1 MMKAVQIKSYSK
13 KLEAHINDVPIP
25 RINKHQ
31 VLIKTNVAGVD
42 PHLIL
47 AITGKVRIFDHYDF
61 PLTLGNELS
70 GVIESVGEAV
80 TDFKK
85 GDRVYALMPL
95 DTMGAFA
102 DYVVADAN
110 IVAKMP
116 KHLTFEE
123 GAAIPLSAL
132 TVVQAFDVLNVK
144 PGAKLFIPGGTGGFG
159 QMAIPFARSKKL
171 FVAVSGS
178 ESSRHLALSA
188 GVDQFI
194 DYQKQDYV
202 EVLKDFDYVIDTRG
216 ASEFRK
222 ELRVLKPGGKLLSLN
237 AGPNARFAIQH
248 GGFSTLQRLLFG
260 VIGMPFDIAAH
271 LQRKTYDFLYV
282 QPNGKQLKNITQ
294 WIDEAG
300 IKPTIDS
307 TFAFRQ
313 VNEAIAK
320 IAKGKAQGKI
330 LMTIQEGETT

>member
-1 MMKAVQIKSYSK
+1 MMKAVQIHSYSK

-42 PHLIL
+42 PHLTL

-102 DYVVADAN
+102 EYVVADAN

-116 KHLTFEE
+116 KQFTFEE

-159 QMAIPFARSKKL
+159 QIAIPFAKSKKL

-178 ESSRHLALSA
+178 ESARHLALSIGA
-188 GVDQFI
+188 DQFI
-194 DYQKQDYV
+194 DYHKQDYV

-216 ASEFRK
+216 ASEFRN

-307 TFAFRQ
+307 TFAFWQ

-330 LMTIQEGETT
+330 LLIIQE

>member
-1 MMKAVQIKSYSK
+1 MKAVQIHSYSK

-47 AITGKVRIFDHYDF
+47 AITGKVRVFDHYDF
-61 PLTLGNELS
+61 PLTLGIELS

-80 TDFKK
+80 TDFNK

-102 DYVVADAN
+102 EYVVADAN

-144 PGAKLFIPGGTGGFG
+144 LGAKLFIPGGTGGFG
-159 QMAIPFARSKKL
+159 QIAIPFAKSKKL

-178 ESSRHLALSA
+178 ESARHLALSIGA
-188 GVDQFI
+188 DQFI

-216 ASEFRK
+216 ASEFRN
-222 ELRVLKPGGKLLSLN
+222 ELRILKPGGKLLSLN

-260 VIGMPFDIAAH
+260 MIGMPFDIAAR

-282 QPNGKQLKNITQ
+282 QPNGKQLKKITH

-330 LMTIQEGETT
+330 LLIIQE

>member
-1 MMKAVQIKSYSK
+1 MMKAVQIHSYSK
-13 KLEAHINDVPIP
+13 KLEAYINDVPIP

-47 AITGKVRIFDHYDF
+47 AITGKVRVFDHYEF

-70 GVIESVGEAV
+70 GVVESVGEAV

-102 DYVVADAN
+102 EYVVADAN

-159 QMAIPFARSKKL
+159 QIAIPFAKSKKL
-171 FVAVSGS
+171 FVAVSVVVNQ
-178 ESSRHLALSA
+178 L
-188 GVDQFI
+188 
-194 DYQKQDYV
+194 
-202 EVLKDFDYVIDTRG
+202 VL
-216 ASEFRK
+216 
-222 ELRVLKPGGKLLSLN
+222 
-237 AGPNARFAIQH
+237 
-248 GGFSTLQRLLFG
+248 
-260 VIGMPFDIAAH
+260 
-271 LQRKTYDFLYV
+271 
-282 QPNGKQLKNITQ
+282 
-294 WIDEAG
+294 
-300 IKPTIDS
+300 
-307 TFAFRQ
+307 
-313 VNEAIAK
+313 
-320 IAKGKAQGKI
+320 
-330 LMTIQEGETT
+330 

>member
-1 MMKAVQIKSYSK
+1 MMKAVQIHSYSK

-47 AITGKVRIFDHYDF
+47 AITGKVRVFDHYDF

-70 GVIESVGEAV
+70 GVIETVGEAV
-80 TDFKK
+80 TDFNK

-102 DYVVADAN
+102 EYVVADAN
-110 IVAKMP
+110 IVAKLP

-159 QMAIPFARSKKL
+159 QIAIPFAKSKKL

-178 ESSRHLALSA
+178 ETARHLALSIGA
-188 GVDQFI
+188 DQFI

-216 ASEFRK
+216 ASEFRH

-237 AGPNARFAIQH
+237 AGPNTRFAIQH

-260 VIGMPFDIAAH
+260 MIGMPFDIAAH

-330 LMTIQEGETT
+330 LLIIQE

>member
-1 MMKAVQIKSYSK
+1 MMKAVQIHSYSK

-47 AITGKVRIFDHYDF
+47 AITGKVRVFDHYDF

-70 GVIESVGEAV
+70 GVIETVGEAV
-80 TDFKK
+80 TDFNK

-102 DYVVADAN
+102 EYVVADAN
-110 IVAKMP
+110 IVAKLP

-159 QMAIPFARSKKL
+159 QIAIPFAKSKKL

-178 ESSRHLALSA
+178 ESARHLALSIGA
-188 GVDQFI
+188 DQFI

-216 ASEFRK
+216 ASEFRH

-237 AGPNARFAIQH
+237 AGPNTRFAIQH

-260 VIGMPFDIAAH
+260 MIGMPFDIAAH

-330 LMTIQEGETT
+330 LLIIQE

>member
-1 MMKAVQIKSYSK
+1 MKAVQIHSYSK

-47 AITGKVRIFDHYDF
+47 VITGKVRVFDHYDF

-70 GVIESVGEAV
+70 GVIETVGEAV
-80 TDFKK
+80 TDFNK

-102 DYVVADAN
+102 EYVVADAN
-110 IVAKMP
+110 IVAKLP

-159 QMAIPFARSKKL
+159 QIAIPFAKSKKL

-178 ESSRHLALSA
+178 ESARHLALSIGA
-188 GVDQFI
+188 DQFI

-216 ASEFRK
+216 ASEFRH

-237 AGPNARFAIQH
+237 AGPNTRFAIQH

-260 VIGMPFDIAAH
+260 MIGMPFDIAAH

-330 LMTIQEGETT
+330 LLIIQE

>member
-1 MMKAVQIKSYSK
+1 MKAVQIHSYSK

-47 AITGKVRIFDHYDF
+47 AITGRVRVFDHYDF

-80 TDFKK
+80 TDFNK

-102 DYVVADAN
+102 AYVVADAN

-159 QMAIPFARSKKL
+159 QIAIPFAKSKKL

-178 ESSRHLALSA
+178 ESARHLALSIGA
-188 GVDQFI
+188 DQFI

-216 ASEFRK
+216 ASEFRN
-222 ELRVLKPGGKLLSLN
+222 ELRILKPGGKLLSLN

-260 VIGMPFDIAAH
+260 MIGMPFDIAAR

-282 QPNGKQLKNITQ
+282 QPNGKQLKNITH

-330 LMTIQEGETT
+330 LLIIQE

>member
-1 MMKAVQIKSYSK
+1 MKAVQIHSYSK

-47 AITGKVRIFDHYDF
+47 AITGKVRVFDHYDF

-70 GVIESVGEAV
+70 GVIETVGEAV
-80 TDFKK
+80 TDFNK

-102 DYVVADAN
+102 EYVVADAN
-110 IVAKMP
+110 IVAKLP

-159 QMAIPFARSKKL
+159 QIAIPFAKSKKL

-178 ESSRHLALSA
+178 ETARHLALSIGA
-188 GVDQFI
+188 DQFI

-216 ASEFRK
+216 ASEFRH

-237 AGPNARFAIQH
+237 AGPNTRFAIQH

-260 VIGMPFDIAAH
+260 MIGMPFDIAAH

-330 LMTIQEGETT
+330 LLIIQE

>member
-1 MMKAVQIKSYSK
+1 MKAVQIYGYSK

-42 PHLIL
+42 PHLLL
-47 AITGKVRIFDHYDF
+47 AITGKVRIFDQYDF

-102 DYVVADAN
+102 EYVVADAN
-110 IVAKMP
+110 IVVKMP

-159 QMAIPFARSKKL
+159 QIAIPFARSKKL

-178 ESSRHLALSA
+178 ESSRHLALSIGA
-188 GVDQFI
+188 DQFI
-194 DYQKQDYV
+194 DYQKQNYV

-216 ASEFRK
+216 VSEFRK
-222 ELRVLKPGGKLLSLN
+222 ELRILKPGGKLLSLN
-237 AGPNARFAIQH
+237 AVPNARFAIQH
-248 GGFSTLQRLLFG
+248 GGFSTMQRLLFG
-260 VIGMPFDIAAH
+260 AIGMPFDIAAH
-271 LQRKTYDFLYV
+271 LQRKSYDFLYV

-307 TFAFRQ
+307 TFAFTQ

-320 IAKGKAQGKI
+320 IAKGTAQGKI
-330 LMTIQEGETT
+330 LMTIQEGETIT

>member
-1 MMKAVQIKSYSK
+1 MKAVQIHSYSK

-47 AITGKVRIFDHYDF
+47 AITGKVRVFDHYDF
-61 PLTLGNELS
+61 PLTLGIELS

-80 TDFKK
+80 TDFNK

-102 DYVVADAN
+102 EYVVADAN

-144 PGAKLFIPGGTGGFG
+144 TGAKLFIPGGTGGFG
-159 QMAIPFARSKKL
+159 QIAIPFAKSKKL

-178 ESSRHLALSA
+178 ESARHLALSIGA
-188 GVDQFI
+188 DQFI

-216 ASEFRK
+216 ASEFRN
-222 ELRVLKPGGKLLSLN
+222 ELRILKPGGKLLSLN

-260 VIGMPFDIAAH
+260 MIGMPFDIAAR

-282 QPNGKQLKNITQ
+282 QPNGKQLKNITH

-330 LMTIQEGETT
+330 LLIIQE

>member
-1 MMKAVQIKSYSK
+1 MKAVQIHSYSK

-47 AITGKVRIFDHYDF
+47 AITGKVRVFDHYDF

-70 GVIESVGEAV
+70 GVIETVGEAV
-80 TDFKK
+80 TDFNK

-102 DYVVADAN
+102 EYVVADAN
-110 IVAKMP
+110 ILAKLP

-159 QMAIPFARSKKL
+159 QIAIPFAKSKKL

-178 ESSRHLALSA
+178 ESARHLALSIGA
-188 GVDQFI
+188 DQFI

-216 ASEFRK
+216 ASEFRH

-237 AGPNARFAIQH
+237 AGPNTRFAIQH

-260 VIGMPFDIAAH
+260 MIGMPFDIAAH

-330 LMTIQEGETT
+330 LLIIQE

>member
-1 MMKAVQIKSYSK
+1 MKAVQIHSYSK

-47 AITGKVRIFDHYDF
+47 AITGKVRVFDHYDF

-70 GVIESVGEAV
+70 GVIETVGEAV
-80 TDFKK
+80 TDFNK

-102 DYVVADAN
+102 EYVVADAN
-110 IVAKMP
+110 IVAKLP

-159 QMAIPFARSKKL
+159 QIAIPFAKSKKL

-178 ESSRHLALSA
+178 ESARHLALSIGA
-188 GVDQFI
+188 DQFI

-216 ASEFRK
+216 ASEFRH

-237 AGPNARFAIQH
+237 AGPNTRFAIQH

-260 VIGMPFDIAAH
+260 MIGMPFDIAAH

-330 LMTIQEGETT
+330 LLIIQE